1 MTPRNPFSVVVLL
14 AALVLV
20 NLLGAQEAPALKARM
35 EARLPAI
42 DALKAR
48 GVAGENNRGV
58 LDVRGTATPVEQK
71 IISDENGDRREAYG
85 LVGAQTGW
93 EIDAVGR
100 RRAQQVAIHTKRGIW
115 VQSAAGE
122 WRKK

>member
-1 MTPRNPFSVVVLL
+1 MPPRNRFSLVAVL

-42 DALKAR
+42 DALKTR
-48 GVAGENNRGV
+48 GIAGENTRGF
-58 LDVRGTATPVEQK
+58 LDVRGTASLSEQK
-71 IISDENGDRREAYG
+71 IISDENGDRREVYG

-100 RRAQQVAIHTKRGIW
+100 RRAQYLATQTKRGIW
-115 VQSAAGE
+115 VQSPAGE